1 MGRAPRM
8 LAAGATYH
16 VMARGNNHQPIFL
29 DDADRE
35 RFLGMFGDVVTHRS
49 WAHLA
54 YCLMGNHFH
63 SVVRTD
69 KADLSHGMRDLLGRY
84 ARAFNTERGR
94 SGRLFDD
101 RFHGVPIESDE
112 QLLQTVRY
120 VARNPVRAGLVER
133 AEEWRWG
140 SYAPVLAGEPGHAS
154 LDVGG
159 LLGLF
164 HPIPKR
170 AVSLLRAF
178 VVDEGPE
185 AKAGTALSVDGRPRL
200 RPSPANLSLVMATND
215 AVAAA
220 RALGHTQEQIAAS
233 LGLSRSSV
241 AHRMRRRRAGSGKQG
256 IGGSEGDRRA
266 TSH

>member
-1 MGRAPRM
+1 MI
-8 LAAGATYH
+8 
-16 VMARGNNHQPIFL
+16 VFRGVL
-29 DDADRE
+29 
-35 RFLGMFGDVVTHRS
+35 
-49 WAHLA
+49 
-54 YCLMGNHFH
+54 
-63 SVVRTD
+63 
-69 KADLSHGMRDLLGRY
+69 
-84 ARAFNTERGR
+84 
-94 SGRLFDD
+94 
-101 RFHGVPIESDE
+101 IESDE

-120 VARNPVRAGLVER
+120 VARNPVRAGLVDR
-133 AEEWRWG
+133 AEKWRWG

-164 HPIPKR
+164 HPVPKR

-185 AKAGTALSVDGRPRL
+185 AKAGTALDVDARPRL

-215 AVAAA
+215 AAAAA

-241 AHRMRRRRAGSGKQG
+241 AHRMRRRRAGSGRQG
-256 IGGSEGDRRA
+256 IGGSEKVTDVQRHIRFLAPDCDVGA
-266 TSH
+266 P